1 MTKLTEP
8 GAYILEFGIT
18 SPKMRVSIEWLFYFR
33 NKEKKFMR
41 SQFKYLSLL
50 AAVLAIL
57 LMAAPV
63 FNKDVK
69 KTTIK
74 GVVVEKPVHQP
85 VKIGSPEEMMG
96 QAGAAGARGGGMPAG
111 GPGGGSRG
119 MPGGE
124 SGAGAVQGLGDSS
137 KATPTVYIDDG
148 KYSAGKSKTG
158 GVTPGQVGDKSALG
172 LKLTSKEGN
181 VGGVY
186 VKGLGSEYTI
196 ANANIVLSGDG
207 SGLGGPGSGASA
219 DDFATLIIRDS
230 NITTNGQN
238 KNATSAQ
245 NHSIL
250 KVYNSTLTA
259 HGVPFTPDITNTE
272 QKKQLEIDGNS
283 RTHVTLSN
291 SLSFFYYSTII
302 ADGWAA
308 LSTDFSD
315 NFVYLE
321 ANHCTVKTL
330 KAGYGTYAD
339 GGCHVAINSSDFDV
353 ASMAGIIAGEA
364 DITFRDTKAKC
375 GTYFALIH
383 SIGSPSE
390 VGTLKV
396 SGGEITCKSPVV
408 LIKSANAEIK
418 FDGVNVVSQSGV
430 LLKSVISADPQAAKA
445 ANTKGQRVYGIQ
457 ATFKDMD
464 VAGDIDHTVDKENR
478 TMTVYLDCATLKGAI
493 REAQISLNSR
503 SKWIATGDS
512 NVTIIGDV
520 DVSQIDAA
528 AGVTINAIAD
538 ESGTFNLA
546 SGGRL
551 ILKK

>member
-1 MTKLTEP
+1 
-8 GAYILEFGIT
+8 
-18 SPKMRVSIEWLFYFR
+18 
-33 NKEKKFMR
+33 MR
-41 SQFKYLSLL
+41 SQFKHLSLL

-57 LMAAPV
+57 LVAAPV

-85 VKIGSPEEMMG
+85 VRIGSPEEMT
-96 QAGAAGARGGGMPAG
+96 APVGAAGGRGGAMPAGAGG

-119 MPGGE
+119 MPGGG
-124 SGAGAVQGLGDSS
+124 SGAVQGMGDSS
-137 KATPTVYIDDG
+137 KATPTIYIDDG
-148 KYSAGKSKTG
+148 KYSAAKSKSDG
-158 GVTPGQVGDKSALG
+158 GTAGQVGDKSALG
-172 LKLTSKEGN
+172 LKLNSKEGN

-219 DDFATLIIRDS
+219 DDYATLIIRDS

-238 KNATSAQ
+238 RNATSAQ

-259 HGVPFTPDITNTE
+259 HGIPFTPDITNTE

-283 RTHVTLSN
+283 RAHVTLSN

-321 ANHCTVKTL
+321 ANNCTVKTI

-396 SGGEITCKSPVV
+396 SGGEIACKSPVV
-408 LIKSANAEIK
+408 LVKSANAEIK
-418 FDGVNVVSQSGV
+418 FDGVNVTSQSGV
-430 LLKSVISADPQAAKA
+430 LIKSVISVDPQAAKA
-445 ANTKGQRVYGIQ
+445 ANTKGQKIYGIQ

-478 TMTVYLDCATLKGAI
+478 TMTVYLDCTTLKGAI
-493 REAQISLNSR
+493 KEAQVSLNSR
-503 SKWIATGDS
+503 SKWIATGNS
-512 NVTIIGDV
+512 NVTLIGDV

-528 AGVTINAIAD
+528 AGVIVNAIAG
-538 ESGTFNLA
+538 ESGTYDLE
-546 SGGRL
+546 SGGKL
-551 ILKK
+551 ILKKL